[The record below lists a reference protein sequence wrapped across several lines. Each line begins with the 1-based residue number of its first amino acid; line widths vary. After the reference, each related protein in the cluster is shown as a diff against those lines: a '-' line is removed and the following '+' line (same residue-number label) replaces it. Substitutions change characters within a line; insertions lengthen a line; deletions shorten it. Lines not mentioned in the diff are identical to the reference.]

1 MKVYMCIYVS
11 MNCVMGDFCFHSG
24 EIKSKQTTK
33 PNQTKKN
40 PHATTFHDDGNQTLE
55 QVTQSSCGIPILG
68 SIQNLTQKALRNQRH
83 FTHLLAGYWI
93 R

>member
-24 EIKSKQTTK
+24 EIKHKQTNK
-33 PNQTKKN
+33 PNQIKQKKKKQT
-40 PHATTFHDDGNQTLE
+40 HATTFHYDGNQTLE

-68 SIQNLTQKALRNQRH
+68 SIQNLTQ
-83 FTHLLAGYWI
+83 
-93 R
+93 